1 MSKHDTL
8 TEYFRRA
15 RTDAGFRAHLMENA
29 RYMKSASGWGALV
42 FAILA
47 VGPAV
52 FDGLRY
58 GVWIS
63 STCIFSTISC
73 AFCVLVREQFGDR
86 VAMLMSMDEVPI
98 ALFMAGN
105 TTTLPIRIFTTI
117 EFDFGGDIMAISA
130 LIVIVSFMLMLVLD
144 RLVGLERV
152 LGSKQ

>member
-1 MSKHDTL
+1 VSKHDTL

-86 VAMLMSMDEVPI
+86 VAMLMSMDEVPNQLPDPTSPSVTPP
-98 ALFMAGN
+98 AKAGGA
-105 TTTLPIRIFTTI
+105 PSVAA
-117 EFDFGGDIMAISA
+117 DH
-130 LIVIVSFMLMLVLD
+130 
-144 RLVGLERV
+144 
-152 LGSKQ
+152 